1 MTMFKEEFGWK
12 KLDCADDTLITK
24 IRLTHEGELISIGQE
39 FIEEDCEGFPVHS
52 VMLTMEEL
60 EEIYRLS
67 KMCLLKNRRGEIVG
81 SENEEQV

>member
-12 KLDCADDTLITK
+12 KIDCSDDQLITK

-39 FIEEDCEGFPVHS
+39 FVEEDCEDFPVHN

-67 KMCLLKNRRGEIVG
+67 QMYHNLIQREDDTVG
-81 SENEEQV
+81 SN

>member
-39 FIEEDCEGFPVHS
+39 FVEEDCEGFPVHS

-60 EEIYRLS
+60 EEIKEEES
-67 KMCLLKNRRGEIVG
+67 KYYNMNKIEIEVI
-81 SENEEQV
+81 

>member
-67 KMCLLKNRRGEIVG
+67 KLYKHLNNRRGGIVG
-81 SENEEQV
+81 SEEE